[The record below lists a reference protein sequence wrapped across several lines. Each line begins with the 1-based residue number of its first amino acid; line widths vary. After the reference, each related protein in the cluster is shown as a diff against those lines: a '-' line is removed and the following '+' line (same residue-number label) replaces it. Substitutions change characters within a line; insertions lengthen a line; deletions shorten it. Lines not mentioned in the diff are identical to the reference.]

1 MKVAFGAFTFDSETR
16 QLLRNQRA
24 IHLSPK
30 AFDLLH
36 LLLERRPA
44 VVTKAQVQAR
54 VWPGIFVEDANLTV
68 LVADIRRILDDDPK
82 APAFIR
88 TVHGRGYAFSGP
100 AQDLLSEKSP
110 SQPEL
115 PARYWVTWR
124 EHTRGLVAGENIVG
138 RDPACE
144 VWIDA
149 RGVSRRHARITV
161 LADSVTVEDLAS
173 TNGTFVG
180 TTRVKSAR
188 PLADGDVIGLGPETV
203 TFRAWSEGP
212 PATEPVRR
220 RGGRRRG

>member
-1 MKVAFGAFTFDSETR
+1 MKVAFGEFTFDSETR
-16 QLLRNQRA
+16 ELLRNQRV
-24 IHLSPK
+24 IHVSPK

-44 VVTKAQVQAR
+44 VVTKAQIQAR

-82 APAFIR
+82 SPAFIR
-88 TVHGRGYAFSGP
+88 TVHGRGYAFSGA
-100 AQDLLSEKSP
+100 AQDVSSEKRTP
-110 SQPEL
+110 EPEL
-115 PARYWVTWR
+115 PGRCWVTWR
-124 EHTRGLVAGENIVG
+124 DHTRELVAGENILG

-161 LADSVTVEDLAS
+161 QANGVTVEDLAS

-180 TTRVKSAR
+180 SAKVKSAR
-188 PLADGDVIGLGPETV
+188 SIADGDVIGLGPETV

-220 RGGRRRG
+220 RGARARS